1 MPVFARVGEKEV
13 SRAIVGEFMKELL
26 EYLESDVVV
35 IGGGPSGL
43 MAGRELSRRGVKT
56 VLFESNNYLGGG
68 FWIGGYLMNKLTFR
82 APAQRIL
89 EELGVPF
96 REAEKGLFVSDGP
109 HTCSRLIAAACDAG
123 LKIVNMTKFDDVV
136 LRERNRVAG
145 AVVNWTPVGA
155 MPRQITCVDPIGVE
169 CRVLI
174 DASGHDAVVVRALE
188 NRGLLKAPGYGAMWV
203 ERSEDL
209 IVKYTKE
216 IHPGLVVTGMAVST
230 AFGLP
235 RMGPTFG
242 GMLLSGEKAARVAM
256 DILKKKG

>member
-1 MPVFARVGEKEV
+1 MPVFAPVGEKEV